1 MVAEIRSRAQRR
13 DRWVSWIVIGVVVV
27 ALFLGWLVKVAA
39 EGRTVAY
46 NAGGLQVRYP
56 AGWVR
61 VNVEAPILLRV
72 ENRLATPFR
81 TTLMLQQLPM
91 PQGGK
96 PLAAVQQSLALERGR
111 AWIAYRV
118 LRVEE
123 PATVEGHTG
132 MRVAFA
138 YVEANPN
145 PFLETVPV
153 VMHGEDF
160 LLPAGDKVYVAT
172 LTAAEENFAQAQRY
186 LRSLVRSLPR

>member
-1 MVAEIRSRAQRR
+1 
-13 DRWVSWIVIGVVVV
+13 
-27 ALFLGWLVKVAA
+27 
-39 EGRTVAY
+39 VAY